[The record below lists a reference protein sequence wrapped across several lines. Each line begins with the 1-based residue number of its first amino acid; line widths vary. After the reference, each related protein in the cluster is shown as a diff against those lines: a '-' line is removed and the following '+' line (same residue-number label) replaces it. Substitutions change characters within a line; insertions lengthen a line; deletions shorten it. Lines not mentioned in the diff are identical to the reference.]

1 MEYKGII
8 FCSGEVGKELTEKEI
23 QEIKKEID
31 KKVLTIHNKS
41 DIINIE
47 NNKRS

>member
-1 MEYKGII
+1 MAYKGIM
-8 FCSGEVGKELTEKEI
+8 FCSGEVGKELTEKEM

-31 KKVLTIHNKS
+31 KKILTNKRQS